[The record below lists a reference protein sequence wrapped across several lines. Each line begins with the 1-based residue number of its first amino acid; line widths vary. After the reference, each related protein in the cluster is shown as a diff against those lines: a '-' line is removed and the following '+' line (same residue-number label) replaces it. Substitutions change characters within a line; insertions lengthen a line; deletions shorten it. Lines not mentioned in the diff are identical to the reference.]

1 MKNTDKFT
9 SRESFLSS
17 TLGWLTGLLS
27 LPPLPR
33 PQPPWPQCHNL
44 VTSPLPVGC
53 LLCTGSSIPDHVDTE
68 PYRTYF
74 YQIIRCRFSTNYI

>member
-9 SRESFLSS
+9 FRESSFSS
-17 TLGWLTGLLS
+17 MLGWLTGLLC

-33 PQPPWPQCHNL
+33 PQPPWPQCHYL
-44 VTSPLPVGC
+44 VTNPLPLSC

-68 PYRTYF
+68 P
-74 YQIIRCRFSTNYI
+74 IEMSLHSLLL